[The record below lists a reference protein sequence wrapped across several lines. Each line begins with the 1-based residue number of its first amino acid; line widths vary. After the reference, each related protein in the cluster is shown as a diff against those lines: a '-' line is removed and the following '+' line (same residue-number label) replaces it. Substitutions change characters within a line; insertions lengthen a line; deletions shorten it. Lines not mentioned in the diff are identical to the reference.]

1 LHQKFLDYIEELKK
15 QNIIVNN
22 LFINIIENKKI
33 LKKLAKLIWFKF

>member
-1 LHQKFLDYIEELKK
+1 MHQKFLDYIEELKK